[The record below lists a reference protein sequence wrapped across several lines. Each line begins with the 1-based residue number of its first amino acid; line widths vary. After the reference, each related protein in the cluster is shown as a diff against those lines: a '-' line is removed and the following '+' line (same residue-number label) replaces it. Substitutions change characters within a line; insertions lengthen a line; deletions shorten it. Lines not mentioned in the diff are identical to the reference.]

1 MDEITSEKLTEH
13 QNFHGDLI
21 SLRVLSTK
29 DGKGALA
36 LDIHAG
42 GDKYV
47 KSHHLVL
54 TDKLQLMSE
63 LNRIL
68 GMLDPSPE
76 DLILSELK
84 EIRKLMEENQG

>member
-1 MDEITSEKLTEH
+1 MDEITSTELTEH
-13 QNFHGDLI
+13 KNFHGDLI
-21 SLRVLSTK
+21 SLQILTTK

-42 GDKYV
+42 GGKYI

-63 LNRIL
+63 LNRIR
-68 GMLDPSPE
+68 GILDPSPE
-76 DLILSELK
+76 DHILAELK
-84 EIRKLMEENQG
+84 TIRKLMEERA